1 MSGPLV
7 RIKRLILAG
16 RYRFTDKAT
25 VERGSDSLSEK
36 DVLESIMNAQRI
48 YKTINSTSPQKK
60 TRREKLYVILSFNY
74 DDILVYTKG
83 KIDQEPDG
91 SDTFYVLVSSKRSVY
106 DKELRK

>member
-25 VERGSDSLSEK
+25 VELESDS
-36 DVLESIMNAQRI
+36 
-48 YKTINSTSPQKK
+48 
-60 TRREKLYVILSFNY
+60 LSFNY

-83 KIDQEPDG
+83 KIDQ
-91 SDTFYVLVSSKRSVY
+91 
-106 DKELRK
+106 

>member
-1 MSGPLV
+1 MSDPLI

-25 VERGSDSLSEK
+25 IERENDGLSEK
-36 DVLESIMNAQRI
+36 DVLESIMNAQRV

-60 TRREKLYVILSFNY
+60 IRREKLYIILSFTY

-83 KIDQEPDG
+83 KVDQEPDG
-91 SDTFYVLVSSKRSVY
+91 FDTFYVLVSSKRSVY
-106 DKELRK
+106 D